1 MFKNNY
7 KDFKPCVIGLGYVGL
22 PLFLNL
28 ARKYK
33 SLGYDNNKKR
43 ILELKKGKDIYSEV
57 KKKDL
62 LNQKFNFTSEI
73 EKIKQCNVFIITVPT
88 PVFKNKNPDLTH
100 IKDISFK
107 LSKLIKPKDV
117 IIFESTVYPGLTEKF
132 CVPILEK
139 SSLLKNGKDFF
150 VGYSPERVNPGDK
163 KHNLK
168 NINKILAYPHEYKS
182 KDIKKI
188 YSLVSKKIIFSR
200 NIEEAETAKVFE
212 NIQRDVNIALINEFY
227 LICKKLKLN
236 FKNIL
241 NLASSK
247 WNFIKFYPGLV
258 GGHCLPVDPYYLS
271 YKAIKSNYKPKI
283 LLAGRHVNDSMVK
296 YVENEFS
303 KFSQKKKLISK
314 KILATGLSYKP
325 EVADLRNSLS
335 LKIFKNLKKNF
346 NISGFDPTFSDAVA
360 KKHKIYN
367 KFSQIKNF
375 NIFLKLTNHKKIDY
389 YLSNKKNSIV
399 FDPFSL

>member
-1 MFKNNY
+1 ML
-7 KDFKPCVIGLGYVGL
+7 KDNCKHLKPCVIGLGYVGL

-33 SLGYDNNKKR
+33 SFGYDNNKKR

-62 LNQKFNFTSEI
+62 VNRNFNFTFEI
-73 EKIKQCNVFIITVPT
+73 EKIRKCNVFIVTVPT
-88 PVFKNKNPDLTH
+88 PVFKNKTPDLTH
-100 IKDISFK
+100 IKDICSK

-139 SSLLKNGKDFF
+139 NSLLRNGKDFF

-163 KHNLK
+163 KHKLK
-168 NINKILAYPHEYKS
+168 NIYKILAYPHKYKS
-182 KDIKKI
+182 NDIKKI
-188 YSLVSKKIIFSR
+188 YSLVSKKVIFTT

-271 YKAIKSNYKPKI
+271 FKAIKSNYKPKI

-296 YVENEFS
+296 YVENAFL
-303 KFSQKKKLISK
+303 KFLKKKELISK
-314 KILATGLSYKP
+314 KILLTGLTYKP

-335 LKIFKNLKKNF
+335 LKIFKNLKKSF
-346 NISGFDPTFSDAVA
+346 NISGFDHTLSDAVA
-360 KKHKIYN
+360 KKYQIYN
-367 KFSQIKNF
+367 KFNQIKNF
-375 NIFLKLTNHKKIDY
+375 NIFLKLTNHKKINY
-389 YLSNKKNSIV
+389 YLSNKKNIIV
-399 FDPFSL
+399 FDPFE